1 MTNGIEEKKM
11 RCEKCKKVIES
22 VGKYYLHR
30 RKHLK
35 LTCQNCKRIFSSKA
49 NLTNHQKKKTFDC
62 HHCNGK
68 FCTIEHLQQHT
79 RSIPKEEPARSKE
92 DTLEWIKQLD
102 EPVYP
107 SLYETAEGYQNLV
120 QEKKEIR
127 DYQETS
133 SYYQIYNKEID
144 SRFTYRDIKDM
155 LLDIYTKKRNA
166 FKVNL
171 GFGFILY
178 RPINQEWKYY
188 YPSYNN
194 LLFEKA
200 FTVDNRMGI
209 KRLMRQIISL
219 DLATNYYLKKPS
231 SSWILAGLTNI
242 RLQIIDLKGVPIA

>member
-1 MTNGIEEKKM
+1 MQ
-11 RCEKCKKVIES
+11 CEKCKKVIES

-49 NLTNHQKKKTFDC
+49 NLTNHQKKKTLDC

-120 QEKKEIR
+120 QEKK
-127 DYQETS
+127 
-133 SYYQIYNKEID
+133 
-144 SRFTYRDIKDM
+144 
-155 LLDIYTKKRNA
+155 
-166 FKVNL
+166 
-171 GFGFILY
+171 
-178 RPINQEWKYY
+178 
-188 YPSYNN
+188 
-194 LLFEKA
+194 
-200 FTVDNRMGI
+200 
-209 KRLMRQIISL
+209 
-219 DLATNYYLKKPS
+219 
-231 SSWILAGLTNI
+231 
-242 RLQIIDLKGVPIA
+242 